1 MIPFFRT
8 TVTGNEGRYVNR
20 VLENADAFAAKEFT
34 QKCEQWF
41 NEHHGIAH
49 FFLTKSCTASLELAA
64 LTLNI
69 QPGDEV
75 IMPSFA
81 FVSCA
86 NAFALR
92 GAVCVFV
99 DVSPTNM
106 NLDAEKVEAAITSK
120 TKAIV
125 TVNYASV
132 ACNYTAL
139 RRITQ
144 RHNLFIVE
152 DNAHGTGAK
161 HNNDFLGT
169 FGDIATF
176 SFDHLKNITCGQG
189 GGIAINNKNLLERFY
204 VAYEF
209 GTNRRSF
216 FNGQTDRYEWKGL
229 GSNFPLSEL
238 NAAMLFSQL
247 EECNTINTRFVQLWN
262 KYFEELSPLAVKG
275 KILLPQIAE
284 QSQHNG
290 HCFYLKTTTAGERN
304 KLIAFLQ
311 DRHINA
317 QFHYTTLH
325 GSAFGK
331 TVGRFVGNDDLT
343 AHHSAALVRLPLFY
357 SLKDEDVVTVVDV
370 ITDFYAH

>member
-1 MIPFFRT
+1 MIPFFRAT
-8 TVTGNEGRYVNR
+8 LTGNEGTYINR
-20 VLENADAFAAKEFT
+20 VLENANAFAAKEFT

-41 NEHHGIAH
+41 KEHHGIPH

-64 LTLNI
+64 LVLDI

-99 DVSPTNM
+99 DVSPNM
-106 NLDAEKVEAAITSK
+106 NLDEKKVEAAITRK

-125 TVNYASV
+125 TVNYAAV
-132 ACNYTAL
+132 ACNYAVL
-139 RRITQ
+139 KEIAQ

-189 GGIAINNKNLLERFY
+189 GGIALNNKSLLERFY

-216 FNGQTDRYEWKGL
+216 FNHQADRYEWKSL

-238 NAAMLFSQL
+238 NAAMLLAQL
-247 EECNTINTRFVQLWN
+247 EECHTINARFVQLWN
-262 KYFEELSPLAVKG
+262 EYFEALAPLAEKEKFV
-275 KILLPQIAE
+275 LPQMTSE
-284 QSQHNG
+284 NRHNG
-290 HCFYLKTTTAGERN
+290 HCFYLKTRTAAERN
-304 KLIAFLQ
+304 ELITFLQ
-311 DRHINA
+311 NKHINA

-325 GSAFGK
+325 GSTFGK
-331 TVGRFVGNDDLT
+331 IVGRFIGNDDFT
-343 AHHSAALVRLPLFY
+343 THHSATLVRLPLFY
-357 SLKDEDVVTVVDV
+357 SMKNEEVATVVSA
-370 ITDFYAH
+370 ITDFYKH